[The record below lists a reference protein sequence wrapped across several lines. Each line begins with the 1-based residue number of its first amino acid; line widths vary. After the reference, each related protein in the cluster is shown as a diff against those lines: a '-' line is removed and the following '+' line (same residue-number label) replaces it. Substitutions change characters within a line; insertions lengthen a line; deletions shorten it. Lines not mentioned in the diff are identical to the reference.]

1 MAPRR
6 QAPAQWCVKHARRL
20 PRRPSLLAALVR
32 AGTMTA
38 RVRCKQLLRALAVC
52 SGTNDMA
59 SNFKPLSPR
68 TQHLGSATEFADDFY
83 EAVCAD
89 RFFEQFTRAE
99 CNELCVYLDCYG
111 VPSRAWILREGD
123 AGNFMLIV
131 LTGTVDIIKSAGTA
145 DEMALATLGPGALVG
160 ELSLVDGDRRYASCV
175 ARTPA
180 DFAVLTRDALDDLLM
195 DNPRL
200 GNKLLLLLLRANTA
214 HWRDSASQA
223 PISNFGPLV

>member
-1 MAPRR
+1 MS
-6 QAPAQWCVKHARRL
+6 ARFGLTVARHRCDL
-20 PRRPSLLAALVR
+20 P
-32 AGTMTA
+32 
-38 RVRCKQLLRALAVC
+38 LRALAVC
-52 SGTNDMA
+52 SGKKDMA

-83 EAVCAD
+83 DAVCTD
-89 RFFEQFTRAE
+89 RFFEQFSRTE

-111 VPSRAWILREGD
+111 VPSCAWILREGD
-123 AGNFMLIV
+123 PGSFMLIV
-131 LTGTVDIIKSAGTA
+131 LTGTVDIIKAAGAA
-145 DEMALATLGPGALVG
+145 DELALATLGPGAIVG

-180 DFAVLTRDALDDLLM
+180 DFAVLTRQALDDLLM

-214 HWRDSASQA
+214 HWRDSASQV
-223 PISNFGPLV
+223 PISSFGSLV